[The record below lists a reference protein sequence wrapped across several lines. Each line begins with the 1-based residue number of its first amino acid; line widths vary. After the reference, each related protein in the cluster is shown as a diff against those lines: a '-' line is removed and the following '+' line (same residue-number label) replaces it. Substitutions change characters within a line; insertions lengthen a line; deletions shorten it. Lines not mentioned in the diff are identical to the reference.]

1 MLTYLKGDMFKSPAQ
16 VLVNTVNTVGVMG
29 KGVALEFKKQYPDM
43 FKAYERACN
52 DKLLDIGKLMLWKGS
67 NKWILLF
74 PTKKHWRNPSKI
86 EYIEAGLQK
95 FIETYAEKG
104 ITSISFP
111 RLGCGNGGLDWADVQ
126 PLMERYLKKL
136 PISVFI
142 YIGPYGDQKPEHLA
156 QAPME
161 QWLHSNP
168 QNIGFTIIEEDL
180 QKQFS
185 SRTQLQL
192 DDGTIGYAQW
202 VGDGIWIKNGIET
215 NLTAKELCEFWI
227 YIRDNGVICI
237 EDLPESHIKHA
248 PILLKV
254 LQKLNYLQPIVT
266 SHDGIDFKKGYQYI
280 KT

>member
-1 MLTYLKGDMFKSPAQ
+1 MLTYLRGDIFKSPAQ

-52 DKLLDIGKLMLWKGS
+52 GKQFDIGNLMLWKS
-67 NKWILLF
+67 PVKWVLLF

-95 FIETYAEKG
+95 FVKTYQEKG
-104 ITSISFP
+104 ITSIAFP
-111 RLGCGNGGLDWADVQ
+111 RLGCGNGGLDWSDIQ
-126 PLMERYLKKL
+126 PLMEQYLKKL

-142 YIGPYGDQKPEHLA
+142 YVGPYGDEKPEHLA

-168 QNIGFTIIEEDL
+168 QNIGFSIIEEDL

-185 SRTQLQL
+185 EQIQLQL
-192 DDGTIGYAQW
+192 DDGTTGYAQW
-202 VGDGIWIKNGIET
+202 TGDGIWIKNGIEAR
-215 NLTAKELCEFWI
+215 LTAKELCEFWV
-227 YIRDNGVICI
+227 YIRDSGIIRND
-237 EDLPESHIKHA
+237 DLPESYIGHA

-254 LQKLNYLQPIVT
+254 LQKLNYLQPIVA
-266 SHDGIDFKKGYQYI
+266 SLDGIDFTKGYQYI
-280 KT
+280 RT